1 MTLAAFVSGL
11 GGAAMLAFGSNMVI
25 PVGGVI
31 GSICDL
37 AGIASVMVCLG
48 LMDGA

>member
-1 MTLAAFVSGL
+1 MNLTVSVSGL
-11 GGAAMLAFGSNMVI
+11 TGAAMLAFGSNMVI
-25 PVGGVI
+25 PVGSMI
-31 GSICDL
+31 GSMCDL